1 MSEVRGSGQ
10 ECQAGTAQEWPRGAT
25 LVQGQGREPGA
36 ATPCLSPGSGAG
48 RSHPTPEARGGS
60 WEETPHGQGKGQR
73 PGRAT
78 HIQESVA
85 ALVQVGLEELYHVEG
100 QEGWQG

>member
-1 MSEVRGSGQ
+1 M
-10 ECQAGTAQEWPRGAT
+10 A
-25 LVQGQGREPGA
+25 
-36 ATPCLSPGSGAG
+36 AG
-48 RSHPTPEARGGS
+48 RSHPASEARGNAR
-60 WEETPHGQGKGQR
+60 GKGQR